1 MKTYLSTKKTAMSVA
16 VAASFL
22 SFAVNAAEVYN
33 AQDVVV
39 TASRVAQ
46 QLADVNMSVTV
57 IT

>member
-1 MKTYLSTKKTAMSVA
+1 MSVA